1 MDIAYFRLLFDYN
14 HWANELILN
23 RAAELTHEQFTEKLP
38 GLSLGSI
45 AGALGHQLG
54 TEVIWLSRCHG
65 EGPTKILSDK
75 DFPTL
80 AAMRERWQ
88 KQDNDQAV
96 YLSSLTDEDINRVVT
111 YRTMGGTEQKQR
123 LGHMLGHIVN
133 HGTQFRAEAAVGL
146 TAKGHSPGDIDLI
159 VYLRNQ
165 RVV

>member
-1 MDIAYFRLLFDYN
+1 MGLPYFRLLFDYN

-23 RAAELTHEQFTEKLP
+23 RAGELTHEQFTEKMP

-45 AGALGHQLG
+45 AGAMGHQLG
-54 TEVIWLSRCHG
+54 TEVIWLSRCQG
-65 EGPTKILSDK
+65 EAPTKILSDK

-88 KQDNDQAV
+88 KQDTEQVAFLN
-96 YLSSLTDEDINRVVT
+96 SLTDADMDKIVV
-111 YRTMGGTEQKQR
+111 YRTMGGGEQRQR
-123 LGHMLGHIVN
+123 LGLMLGHIVN

-165 RVV
+165 RIT